1 MIRKF
6 STLLAGISILTIAG
20 CNTAPPASN
29 EASSDDNAAATA
41 PVATEKTDTL
51 IVYSGRSDKLVDPL
65 IKKFEKEKGIK
76 VEVKYG
82 STPEIA
88 ATLLEEGEKSP
99 ADVFFAQD
107 PGGLGAIAK
116 AGLLAPLPDETLGKV
131 KPQFRANDKQWVGVA
146 GRTRVVAYNTDKVK
160 PEQLPADIADFTKP
174 EWKGRIGWV
183 PSNASFHAMV
193 TAMRAE
199 WGQERTLNWV
209 KGIKANQP
217 VAYKRNGPAVE
228 GVANGEVDV
237 ALVNHYYLYRYLKE
251 HGEKFKARNHFLT
264 GGGPGSMLMVAGA
277 GHLKNGKNTAN
288 AQAFIDYLVSK
299 DAQEYFTGETSEYPV
314 VDGVKAPT
322 GAPALDTLNIA
333 KINLNDLSDV
343 EGTTKLLQ
351 QAGVLE

>member
-6 STLLAGISILTIAG
+6 STLLAGISILAIAG

-29 EASSDDNAAATA
+29 ETGSADNAAATA

-51 IVYSGRSDKLVDPL
+51 VVYSGRSDKLVDPL

-76 VEVKYG
+76 VTVKYG

-88 ATLLEEGEKSP
+88 ATILEEGEKSP

-116 AGLLAPLPDETLGKV
+116 AGLLAPLSDETLEKV
-131 KPQFRANDKQWVGVA
+131 QPQFRADDKQWVGVA
-146 GRTRVVAYNTDKVK
+146 GRTRVVAYNTDKIK
-160 PEQLPADIADFTKP
+160 PESLPADIADFTKP
-174 EWKGRIGWV
+174 EWKGRIGWA
-183 PSNASFHAMV
+183 PANASFHAMV
-193 TAMRAE
+193 TAMRIE
-199 WGQERTLNWV
+199 WGEERTLNWV
-209 KGIKANQP
+209 KGIHANKP
-217 VAYKRNGPAVE
+217 VVYKRNGPAVE

-237 ALVNHYYLYRYLKE
+237 AFVNNYYLYRYLKE

-288 AQAFIDYLVSK
+288 AQTFIDYLVSK
-299 DAQEYFTGETSEYPV
+299 DAQEYFTKETSEYPV
-314 VDGVKAPT
+314 VDGVAPPKGAPT
-322 GAPALDTLNIA
+322 LDKLNIA
-333 KINLNDLSDV
+333 KINLSDLSDV

-351 QAGVLE
+351 KAGVIE